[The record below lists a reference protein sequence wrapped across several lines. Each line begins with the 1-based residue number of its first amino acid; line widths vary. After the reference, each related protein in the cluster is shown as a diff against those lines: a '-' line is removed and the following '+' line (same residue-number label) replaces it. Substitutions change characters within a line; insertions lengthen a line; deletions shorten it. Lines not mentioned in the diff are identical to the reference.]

1 MRLAV
6 LFSAFALFFTPVPSV
21 AHHHFADETRHGVIN
36 VVSTTGIINDIVKNV
51 GGKKVSTTALMGPG
65 IDPHLYRATA
75 GDVKTLA
82 RADVV
87 FHHGLH
93 LEGKLS
99 DLLNGMRARGIN
111 TVAVTDEIPK
121 SMLLSA
127 GVPGNY
133 DPHVW
138 FDPNLWSMSVRA
150 VARTLSEIDPAN
162 SAFYSANASDYIAA
176 LSEVDGYARRKF
188 SAIPE
193 NLRFIVTS
201 HDAFAYFGRAYGF
214 EVTALQ
220 GVSTASEAAISDIH
234 RVVDVIVNNRLPAIF
249 TESSVSPRY
258 IKAVKEAVEYSGVLI
273 KIGGQLYSD
282 ALGGK
287 DSEQDTFYGMFKHN
301 VDVIYGSLSTNTE
314 RELATAPKIQDPG
327 L

>member
-1 MRLAV
+1 MRFMV
-6 LFSAFALFFTPVPSV
+6 LFSALTLFFAPVSS
-21 AHHHFADETRHGVIN
+21 ASHHSADQVHNGSIN
-36 VVSTTGIINDIVKNV
+36 VVSTTSIINDIVKNI
-51 GGKKVSTTALMGPG
+51 GGKKVSATALMGPG

-75 GDVKTLA
+75 GDIKTLA
-82 RADVV
+82 RADVI

-99 DLLNGMRARGIN
+99 DLMNGMRARGLN
-111 TVAVTDEIPK
+111 TVAVTDDIPK
-121 SMLLSA
+121 SMLISA

-138 FDPNLWSMSVRA
+138 FDLNLWRMSVHA

-162 SAFYSANASDYIAA
+162 SAFYSVNSRAYIAT
-176 LSEVDGYARRKF
+176 LSEIDDYARRKVL
-188 SAIPE
+188 AVPE
-193 NLRFIVTS
+193 NHRFIVTS

-220 GVSTASEAAISDIH
+220 GVSTVSEAAISDIR
-234 RVVDVIVNNRLPAIF
+234 RVVGVIVNNRLPAIF

-258 IKAVKEAVEYSGVLI
+258 IKSVKEAVEFSGVSI
-273 KIGGQLYSD
+273 KIGGKLYSD

-287 DSEQDTFYGMFKHN
+287 DSGQSTFYGMFKHN
-301 VDVIYGSLSTNTE
+301 VDVICSSLSDNSE
-314 RELATAPKIQDPG
+314 REFATAPKIQG
-327 L
+327 SSL